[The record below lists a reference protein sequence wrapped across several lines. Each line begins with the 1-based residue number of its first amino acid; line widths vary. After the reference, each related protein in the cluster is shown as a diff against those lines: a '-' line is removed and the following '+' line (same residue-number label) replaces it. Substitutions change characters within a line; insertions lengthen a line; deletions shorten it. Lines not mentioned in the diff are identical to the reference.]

1 MKKIELRGQRAA
13 YVRAIEILNGNLA
26 ELENELV
33 KVPEVGELTIELLHR
48 LDGGLMLRDLFLERS
63 EEYIA
68 ECRPAPLESVK
79 KIIREDFKS
88 RIRSDMNVHDQIKM
102 VHGLFSWFESQTGEA
117 PDIVRIG
124 STWQVSAAQQKRLI
138 ESCTVALSAK
148 QATYISLLD
157 EVMKAK
163 NKLGDWE
170 RENGIHSNVGI
181 QYMSNPDTVYGL
193 IRAI

>member
-13 YVRAIEILNGNLA
+13 YVRAIEILNGNLS
-26 ELENELV
+26 ELENELA

-48 LDGGLMLRDLFLERS
+48 LNNGLMLHELFADRA

-88 RIRSDMNVHDQIKM
+88 RIPSDMNVHDQIKM

-117 PDIVRIG
+117 HDIVRIG

-148 QATYISLLD
+148 QATYLSLLD
-157 EVMKAK
+157 EVVAVKK
-163 NKLGDWE
+163 KLADWE
-170 RENGIHSNVGI
+170 QENGIHSNIGI

-193 IRAI
+193 IQAI